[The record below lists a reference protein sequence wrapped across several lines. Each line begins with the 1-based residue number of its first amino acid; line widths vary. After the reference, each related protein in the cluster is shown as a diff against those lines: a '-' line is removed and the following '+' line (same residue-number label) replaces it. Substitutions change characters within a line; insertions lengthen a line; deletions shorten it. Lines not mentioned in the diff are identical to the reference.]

1 MKKFVFSLNALY
13 EVKKTLRDKVQAEY
27 AAAEAAYKAAVERKE
42 SLERTLDEKKEEYE
56 IKAKKGMTV
65 GDLQGYD
72 NWFEELQGRIKAA
85 GLEVERALRE
95 ANHKRNELIAVFK
108 EIKVLE
114 KLYEKQYSEYLKEL
128 EKSETKAVEDI
139 VSFKV
144 TDKTG
149 SDVPIGGVSE

>member
-13 EVKKTLRDKVQAEY
+13 EVKKTQRDKHQTEY
-27 AAAEAAYKAAVERKE
+27 AAAEAAYRAAVKRKE
-42 SLERTLDEKKEEYE
+42 NLEKTLDEKKDEYE
-56 IKAKKGMTV
+56 VRAKNGMTV

-72 NWFEELQGRIKAA
+72 IWFEELQGLIKTA
-85 GLEVERALRE
+85 GFEVERALRE
-95 ANHKRNELIAVFK
+95 ANHKRDELVAVYK

-114 KLYEKQYSEYLKEL
+114 KLYEKQYGEYLKEL

-144 TDKTG
+144 TDQK
-149 SDVPIGGVSE
+149 GGEAGVNE